1 MTGDRGR
8 GQQRQGERSQGEDGG
23 GSPPKGRGTHRA
35 WSLRARAVRR
45 RPWHHQRVNVELLDA
60 GGGYEAGACNIGP
73 AEIARRRRA
82 GLMGIGIALVLAIAL
97 VVIDAP
103 TWTRAIVFLPL
114 ASGIVSLEQVRRRF
128 CVGFALAGLRNFGAL
143 GQETHVTDDA
153 DRAADRRAA
162 LVMVGYSSVIAAV
175 FTVAFVLLPV

>member
-1 MTGDRGR
+1 M
-8 GQQRQGERSQGEDGG
+8 
-23 GSPPKGRGTHRA
+23 
-35 WSLRARAVRR
+35 R
-45 RPWHHQRVNVELLDA
+45 RPWHHQPVNVDLLDV

-82 GLMGIGIALVLAIAL
+82 GLVGIGLALALAVLL

-103 TWTRAIVFLPL
+103 PWPRAIVFLPL

-128 CVGFALAGLRNFGAL
+128 CVGLAMAGLRNFGPL

-162 LVMVGYSSVIAAV
+162 LAMVGYSSVIAAI